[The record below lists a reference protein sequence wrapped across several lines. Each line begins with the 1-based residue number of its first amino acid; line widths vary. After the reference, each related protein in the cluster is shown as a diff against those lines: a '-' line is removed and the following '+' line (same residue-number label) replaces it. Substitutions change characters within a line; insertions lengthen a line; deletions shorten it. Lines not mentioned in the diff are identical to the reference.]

1 VDADGL
7 TRNRLVRAQNEA
19 RGTIHRGVMLIAFIP
34 IFAVVSLIA
43 AFVINPILALMGF
56 VVAVAYGFIGGI
68 GGIAVIAAG
77 VTDHRKA
84 TRELRAFDAPRQ
96 LPAARLVQR

>member
-1 VDADGL
+1 VDADRL

-34 IFAVVSLIA
+34 IIAVVSLIS
-43 AFVINPILALMGF
+43 AFVISPVVAVMGF
-56 VVAVAYGFIGGI
+56 VLAAAYALIGGI

-84 TRELRAFDAPRQ
+84 TRLLRTFDAPRQ
-96 LPAARLVQR
+96 LPAARVVVR